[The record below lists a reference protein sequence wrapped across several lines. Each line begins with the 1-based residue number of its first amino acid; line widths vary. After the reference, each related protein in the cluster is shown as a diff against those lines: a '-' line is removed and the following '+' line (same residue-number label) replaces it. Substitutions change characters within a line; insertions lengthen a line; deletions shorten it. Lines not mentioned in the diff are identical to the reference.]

1 MVSLF
6 NDPQGYFACL
16 TVFDP
21 ETARLPAIP
30 SPRPNNVYDCI
41 GCLRDVG
48 GGGRFGARGMRVK
61 DAKQIEPVGFDPVE
75 SFELFI
81 GVHYESYGTLHLIP
95 YRDHFLHPV
104 IRTCQQPACLQWNV
118 AFNIMEHRLP
128 VLSVHGQLSN
138 HLI

>member
-6 NDPQGYFACL
+6 DPQGHFACL

-30 SPRPNNVYDCI
+30 NPRPD
-41 GCLRDVG
+41 DVDHLISRLCYIG
-48 GGGRFGARGMRVK
+48 GGGSFRARGMGVK
-61 DAKQIEPVGFDPVE
+61 DAKQVEPVGFDPIE

-81 GVHYESYGTLHLIP
+81 GIHYESHGTLCLIP
-95 YRDHFLHPV
+95 YPDDFLHPV
-104 IRTCQQPACLQWNV
+104 IRTRQQAARLQWNV
-118 AFNIMEHRLP
+118 AVNMTEHLLP
-128 VLSVHGQLSN
+128 VLSIHRQLPD